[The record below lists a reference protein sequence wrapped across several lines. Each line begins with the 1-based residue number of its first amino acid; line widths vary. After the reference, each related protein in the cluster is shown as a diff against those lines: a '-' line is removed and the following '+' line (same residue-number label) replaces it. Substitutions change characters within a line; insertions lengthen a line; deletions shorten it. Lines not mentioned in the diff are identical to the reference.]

1 VSRPV
6 VPYAT
11 TLTPPPRARRSIF
24 TRSLRWR
31 LIITTATATALILGL
46 CGIVLDASIR
56 RSLTGEF
63 DSSLERNARAI
74 LPLIYQRGSKIVAPE
89 LAEMREFKR
98 PARPEYFEI
107 RDLNTKKD
115 TLSPSLGDTS
125 LGLPSTRFEVE
136 ITPLNLPDGRPGR
149 AVSIR
154 FKPDFRIDES
164 EDTPPEQQK
173 QHVFVFIMARD
184 TLELLNTLNR
194 TRWLLLLV
202 FSGAT
207 ICSAALM
214 AIIIQ
219 RGLRSTGKLAARI
232 ARIDDSTL
240 GQRLEMDGAPT
251 ELMPVVQRLND
262 LLQRLQDT
270 LEREKAFSSDVAH
283 ELRTPLSGLE
293 TALEVSAS
301 QRRSPEEYERVIT
314 RCLDVS
320 RRMHVMVDN
329 LLMLARAESKQLVVQ
344 REPMDLAELCREA
357 WSNFEQRAE
366 ERKLGVEWRVP
377 PDCVVNSDQEK
388 IRLLL
393 HNFFDNAVSYTDPG
407 GRITISIDRK
417 PKARLQVSNTGS
429 RLSAEDATHVFERFW
444 RGDRARTA
452 GSHCGLGLT
461 LCRNI
466 AVVLGAAIIAKSEGG
481 LFTVA
486 LELPG
491 PAKETVPAPLVPSPS
506 GRGLG

>member
-1 VSRPV
+1 V
-6 VPYAT
+6 
-11 TLTPPPRARRSIF
+11 

-46 CGIVLDASIR
+46 CGIVLDARIR
-56 RSLTGEF
+56 ATLTADFDASLQ
-63 DSSLERNARAI
+63 RNAEAI
-74 LPLIYQRGSKIVAPE
+74 KPLVSQRGVKTILDPQLTS
-89 LAEMREFKR
+89 MREFTT
-98 PARPEYFEI
+98 PARPECFEV
-107 RDLNTKKD
+107 RDLTANKSTRSQQ
-115 TLSPSLGDTS
+115 LGSASLPVSPSFFNTDIQS
-125 LGLPSTRFEVE
+125 LT
-136 ITPLNLPDGRPGR
+136 LPDGRPGR
-149 AVSIR
+149 AVLVR
-154 FKPDFRIDES
+154 FDPDFRVDES
-164 EDTPPEQQK
+164 EDTPATRHKFQLI
-173 QHVFVFIMARD
+173 VARD
-184 TLELLNTLNR
+184 TLDLQKTLMNL
-194 TRWLLLLV
+194 RWLLLLV
-202 FSGAT
+202 CSGAT
-207 ICSAALM
+207 IVSAMLM
-214 AIIIQ
+214 AVIIQ

-240 GQRLEMDGAPT
+240 GQRLEADGAPS
-251 ELMPVVQRLND
+251 ELMPVVSRLND

-301 QRRSPEEYERVIT
+301 QRRSPEEYERVIQ

-344 REPMDLAELCREA
+344 REPVDLADLCREA
-357 WSNFEQRAE
+357 WTMFQQRAD
-366 ERKLGVEWRVP
+366 ERKLQIEWRAAD
-377 PDCVVNSDQEK
+377 DCVVNSDQEK

-393 HNFFDNAVSYTDPG
+393 SNFFDNAVSYTDQG
-407 GRITISIDRK
+407 GRITISIERR

-466 AVVLGAAIIAKSEGG
+466 AQVLGGTITARSDAGVFS
-481 LFTVA
+481 VM
-486 LELPG
+486 LEFPE
-491 PAKETVPAPLVPSPS
+491 PAREVPAAAVAS
-506 GRGLG
+506 